1 MTKVLFI
8 LSAVIIL
15 VSAFFAYQN
24 GREFTR
30 VRVSVIGVNND
41 VKKALDDANKIVGDV
56 NGVVASIATVQGELD
71 VEGEKV
77 KSQKLKLAQIENDL
91 KRDQDLLESS
101 NKKLADQRQKLEK
114 LPKGMKPETMVE
126 EINAMKKSTAELQA
140 QAELKK
146 KDVVAE
152 EEKMG
157 QARKDYEE
165 VVRKIEDRK
174 KSFDRNSLVARVVA
188 VNDAW
193 GFVVID
199 AGQASGINEA
209 TKLLVTRGNQTVGKL
224 SIISVQGNRTVANII
239 PETVA
244 RGMSIAPGDR
254 VILENLYQ

>member
-15 VSAFFAYQN
+15 VSGFFAYQN
-24 GREFTR
+24 GQEFTR
-30 VRVSVIGVNND
+30 VRNSVSLINND
-41 VKKALDDANKIVGDV
+41 VKKALEEANKIVGEV
-56 NGVVASIATVQGELD
+56 NGVVANIATVQGELD

-91 KRDQDLLESS
+91 KRDQDLLDGS
-101 NKKLADQRQKLEK
+101 NKKLADLRQKLDK

-126 EINAMKKSTAELQA
+126 EINAMRKSTAELQA

-157 QARKDYEE
+157 QARKEYEE
-165 VVRKIEDRK
+165 IVRKIEDRK

-199 AGQASGINEA
+199 AGQSSGINEA
-209 TKLLVTRGNQTVGKL
+209 TKLLVTRGTQTVGKL
-224 SIISVQGNRTVANII
+224 SIISVQGNRTVANIL
-239 PETVA
+239 PESITD
-244 RGMSIAPGDR
+244 GMSIAPGDR
-254 VILENLYQ
+254 VILENLFN